1 MGIQLKY
8 IRIPRLPD
16 FFNEYARNK
25 SNMHVYFSINVQLIS
40 LCSPAL
46 VVSDANLEATGRR
59 ITFGRFVNTGQICIG
74 VDYVLCMKDQRD
86 KLVDVIK
93 SAITEFFGEVK
104 LINYCPSN

>member
-1 MGIQLKY
+1 
-8 IRIPRLPD
+8 
-16 FFNEYARNK
+16 
-25 SNMHVYFSINVQLIS
+25 MHVRLF
-40 LCSPAL
+40 CSPAL
-46 VVSDANLEATGRR
+46 VVSDANLEASGRR

-74 VDYVLCMKDQRD
+74 VDYILCMRDQRD